1 MYKSKY
7 EELNYM
13 LYAEAQFL
21 QICFMFSNRAGF
33 DIQRLLEFLFTIA
46 NLAKEDLYTAQS
58 KSLVMKAIRHAPKK
72 IAKGY
77 WVLMLTNL
85 NYSPYQITKILGVS
99 YSSVKHHLGD
109 GEHRPRAEVLPP
121 HWIYNLTAKDHR
133 TMVILIET
141 IIDLKEVLV
150 LNEYNSPTE

>member
-46 NLAKEDLYTAQS
+46 NLAKEDLYTAQI

-72 IAKGY
+72 IAKDTGY
-77 WVLMLTNL
+77 
-85 NYSPYQITKILGVS
+85 
-99 YSSVKHHLGD
+99 
-109 GEHRPRAEVLPP
+109 
-121 HWIYNLTAKDHR
+121 
-133 TMVILIET
+133 
-141 IIDLKEVLV
+141 
-150 LNEYNSPTE
+150 